1 MLEAGARIERLDITR
16 VAEIHA
22 IEIRGYPLP
31 WSDKI
36 MRDSFKAGTACW
48 GLLAA
53 DGRVTAYAFFSI
65 AVGEAQLLNLC
76 VDPDHQGKGLGRTL
90 MQHLMTLAREEFCT
104 ILLLE
109 VRRSNSSARHLYES
123 LGFNTLGVRKGYYP
137 NGAGATEDA
146 LVMGYE
152 IV

>member
-1 MLEAGARIERLDITR
+1 MLEADARIERLDITR
-16 VAEIHA
+16 LAEIHA
-22 IEIRGYPLP
+22 IEIRGYPFP
-31 WSDKI
+31 WSEKI
-36 MRDSFKAGTACW
+36 MRDSFKSGTACW

-53 DGRVTAYAFFSI
+53 DDHLLGYAFFSM

-76 VDPDHQGKGLGRTL
+76 VDPDHHGKGLGRKL
-90 MQHLMTLAREEFCT
+90 MAHLMTLAQQEFCT

-109 VRRSNSSARHLYES
+109 VRRSNAAARHLYET

-137 NGAGATEDA
+137 NGVGATEDA

>member
-1 MLEAGARIERLDITR
+1 MAESDTRIERLGITR
-16 VAEIHA
+16 VDELHA
-22 IEIRGYPLP
+22 IELRGYPHP
-31 WSDKI
+31 WSAKI
-36 MRDSFKAGTACW
+36 MQDTFKAGTACW
-48 GLLAA
+48 ALLDAQ
-53 DGRVTAYAFFSI
+53 GRVLAYAFFSI

-76 VDPDHQGKGLGRTL
+76 VDPDHHGKGFGRQM
-90 MQHLMTLAREEFCT
+90 MQHLMQVAQDEFCT

-109 VRRSNSSARHLYES
+109 VRRSNTAARRLYES

-152 IV
+152 II

>member
-22 IEIRGYPLP
+22 IEIRGYPYP

-53 DGRVTAYAFFSI
+53 DGRVLAYAFFSM

-76 VDPDHQGKGLGRTL
+76 VDPDHQGKGLARAL

-109 VRRSNSSARHLYES
+109 VRRSNAAARHLYES

-146 LVMGYE
+146 LVMGCE